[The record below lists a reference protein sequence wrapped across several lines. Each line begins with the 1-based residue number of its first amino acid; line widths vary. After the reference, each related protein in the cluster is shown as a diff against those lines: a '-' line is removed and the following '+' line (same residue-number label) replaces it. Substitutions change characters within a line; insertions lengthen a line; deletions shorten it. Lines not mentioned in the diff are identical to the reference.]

1 MFMLSP
7 NKIYVNAYFFMSE
20 TIIYLGDSMD
30 YVIVLERT
38 ILFYIIITLLY
49 RFMGKREIGQLGIVD
64 LIVSILIAELAAISI
79 DNREESIF
87 LSIIPIVVLV
97 LIQIGMSYLSLK
109 YAKVRDAFDGTPS
122 VMINR
127 GVVNF
132 KEMVR
137 QRYNLDDLLTQ
148 LREQHIRTIEEVD
161 YAVLESS
168 GKLSVFKKEG
178 SQFGDY
184 PLPLIL
190 DGVIQSETL
199 AQIKKSEKWLN
210 KTLKEEQVSLDN
222 IFYAFYK
229 DKGLYLIKK
238 SDLDQ

>member
-1 MFMLSP
+1 
-7 NKIYVNAYFFMSE
+7 MSE
-20 TIIYLGDSMD
+20 TIIYLGDFMD
-30 YVIVLERT
+30 YLIVLGRT
-38 ILFYIIITLLY
+38 VLFYIIITLLY

-64 LIVSILIAELAAISI
+64 LIVSILIAELAAVSI
-79 DNREESIF
+79 ENRDESMF
-87 LSIIPIVVLV
+87 LSIIPIIVLV
-97 LIQIGMSYLSLK
+97 LIQIGMSYFSLK
-109 YAKVRDAFDGTPS
+109 NAKVRDAFDGTPS

-148 LREQHIRTIEEVD
+148 LREQHVRTIEEVD

-168 GKLSVFKKEG
+168 GKLSVFKK
-178 SQFGDY
+178 QNNKFGDY

-190 DGVIQSETL
+190 DGEIQIETL
-199 AQIKKSEKWLN
+199 TQIKKDEKWIN
-210 KTLKEEQVSLDN
+210 KTLKTEGVSIDN
-222 IFYAFYK
+222 VFYAFYK

-238 SDLDQ
+238 SDLNK